1 MSDLVTIASS
11 AVSLYQ
17 RALGTVSNN
26 IANVDTDGY
35 TRQELDQKE
44 NNTRQYGTSY
54 FGTGAYLAGIK
65 RQYDIFVEKNLRDS
79 SSELESQSTVVDYA
93 NRIVDIL
100 ANENVSLIGALDRF
114 FKSANDLATDPASTI
129 YRNAFITESEGISS
143 QFKTLSGQLDLLEN
157 ETSESIKSNVGEINF
172 FN

>member
-44 NNTRQYGTSY
+44 NNTRQ
-54 FGTGAYLAGIK
+54 F
-65 RQYDIFVEKNLRDS
+65 
-79 SSELESQSTVVDYA
+79 
-93 NRIVDIL
+93 
-100 ANENVSLIGALDRF
+100 
-114 FKSANDLATDPASTI
+114 
-129 YRNAFITESEGISS
+129 
-143 QFKTLSGQLDLLEN
+143 SGQNNQIVYGIFYPDL
-157 ETSESIKSNVGEINF
+157 
-172 FN
+172 

>member
-79 SSELESQSTVVDYA
+79 SSELESQS
-93 NRIVDIL
+93 
-100 ANENVSLIGALDRF
+100 
-114 FKSANDLATDPASTI
+114 
-129 YRNAFITESEGISS
+129 
-143 QFKTLSGQLDLLEN
+143 
-157 ETSESIKSNVGEINF
+157 
-172 FN
+172 